1 MRRVALGASSMKK
14 LRELVVS
21 VFGLGLLG
29 ASLAWRLTS
38 TGKAGEV
45 AGWSRNPATLEAAFR
60 RGIITRAC
68 DSAEECASLGD
79 VIVLAVPVRAMEE
92 LSLRIVRSVRPTTA
106 VFDLGSTKS
115 EIGATLSS
123 IWGGRYAGFHPMAGK
138 ERGGLENAFP
148 DLFLGSVC
156 AVVPFTGTYPGVTA
170 LAEEL
175 ALALGGCPLLID
187 ADEHDAAV
195 ACISHLPL
203 VISAALS
210 LLAGGEMGKY
220 PSLAALSAGG
230 FRDTTRVAAGPAW
243 LGADMVSGNGSQV
256 RRLAE
261 EFKRLLDELLS
272 SDSEKLE
279 SRLSDAAAARD
290 RVMSAKEEWL
300 RGGKERQG

>member
-1 MRRVALGASSMKK
+1 MKK
-14 LRELVVS
+14 LGELAVS

-38 TGKAGEV
+38 AGKAGEV
-45 AGWSRNPATLEAAFR
+45 AGWSRNPVTREAAVSK
-60 RGIITRAC
+60 GIITRAC
-68 DSAEECASLGD
+68 ASAEECASLGD

-92 LSLRIVRSVRPTTA
+92 LSLRIARSVRPIAA

-138 ERGGLENAFP
+138 ERGGLENASS

-156 AVVPFTGTYPGVTA
+156 AVVPFAETSPDVVT

-175 ALALGGCPLLID
+175 AHALGGRPLLLD
-187 ADEHDAAV
+187 ADEHDAAT

-210 LLAGGEMGKY
+210 LLAEGEMEKH

-243 LGADMVSGNGSQV
+243 LGADMVSANGSQV

-272 SDSEKLE
+272 SAPEKLE
-279 SRLSDAAAARD
+279 SRLSDAAAARN

-300 RGGKERQG
+300 RAAKGDRDI